1 MKRIHKVMRKNITQ
15 LVPSKRFL
23 EFAMKTQSWQPV
35 ARNGWIIKFS
45 VYKGQFVLL
54 TIISQHTGQL
64 IMRHFTN
71 EDDACLFINSIVELS
86 ADEHYLL

>member
-1 MKRIHKVMRKNITQ
+1 MRKINTRI
-15 LVPSKRFL
+15 LPSKRFL
-23 EFAMKTQSWQPV
+23 QFAMETQSWHPV
-35 ARNGWIIKFS
+35 ERNGWIIKFS

-54 TIISQHTGQL
+54 AIISQHTGQL